1 MKVLVAIKRVV
12 DYNVKIHINDQQS
25 NVELDGIKMSMNP
38 FCEIAVEKAVRLKEQ
53 GQANE
58 IVVVSIGDSKTKDQ
72 LRHAL
77 AIGADRAI
85 LVEENTP
92 LTPLNIAKVLYNIV
106 QTESPDLVL
115 LGKQSIDG
123 DNGQTGAMLSALM
136 DAPIADCAAE
146 IQLDSD
152 SSQVR
157 YETDNGE
164 ANIQMTLPA
173 VITADLRL
181 AEPRFVKLP
190 NIMKAKKKPL
200 SVVKKEQLSVDY
212 VTHQKRIHLERPAD
226 RTSNTIL
233 CDSSEQLAQKISE
246 SLEATK

>member
-25 NVELDGIKMSMNP
+25 NVELDGVKMSMNP
-38 FCEIAVEKAVRLKEQ
+38 FCEIAVEQAVRLKEQ
-53 GQANE
+53 GQVNE

-85 LVEENTP
+85 LVQESTP
-92 LTPLNIAKVLYNIV
+92 LAPLNIAKILHRIV

-146 IQLDSD
+146 IQLDGD
-152 SSQVR
+152 TSQVR

-164 ANIQMTLPA
+164 AIIQMTLPA

-212 VTHQKRIHLERPAD
+212 ITHQKRIGLERPAD
-226 RTSNTIL
+226 RASKTIL